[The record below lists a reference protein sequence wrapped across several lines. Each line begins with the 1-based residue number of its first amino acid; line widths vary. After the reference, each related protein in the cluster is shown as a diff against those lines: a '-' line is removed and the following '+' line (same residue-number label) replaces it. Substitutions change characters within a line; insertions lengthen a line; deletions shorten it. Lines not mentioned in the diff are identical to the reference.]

1 MTLKSRQQAS
11 KSVVVETEQA
21 PKPSSIN
28 ILPSSEVLKLILQ
41 QDEGREKKPYVCS
54 AGKQTIGIGWNLT
67 DNGLPDDI
75 VDMLYVRSINSAT
88 ASASRVFG
96 KETLASCGSVRRI
109 ALICMAFNIG
119 ESRLRKFVKMMAAI
133 QARDWPRA
141 AKEAR
146 SSLWANQVKGRA
158 DRIAEMIEHDKIP
171 GYYRCGVT
179 VSD

>member
-11 KSVVVETEQA
+11 KSTETTEET

-28 ILPSSEVLKLILQ
+28 ILPSADALKLILQ
-41 QDEGREKKPYVCS
+41 QDEGRERKPYICS

-67 DNGLPDDI
+67 DNGLPDDVI
-75 VDMLYVRSINSAT
+75 DMLYVRSVNSAT

-96 KETLASCGSVRRI
+96 KDTLASCGKVRRL
-109 ALICMAFNIG
+109 ALICMAFNLG
-119 ESRLRKFVKMMAAI
+119 ESRLRKFVRMMAAI
-133 QARDWPRA
+133 QSGDWPRA

-146 SSLWANQVKGRA
+146 TSLWANQVKGRA

-179 VSD
+179 VSG